1 MSEATSGS
9 EASRDIL
16 YLVIA
21 PRFVLVSFGFVSCFD
36 IRISYLYSRRYALS
50 MSLCLSAL
58 SKDGCIFISR
68 NSLMAKSR
76 LQTLPLVWDYFLV
89 SDPGPGGGIPI
100 C

>member
-1 MSEATSGS
+1 M
-9 EASRDIL
+9 L
-16 YLVIA
+16 
-21 PRFVLVSFGFVSCFD
+21 
-36 IRISYLYSRRYALS
+36 
-50 MSLCLSAL
+50 LCLSAL
-58 SKDGCIFISR
+58 SKLGCIFISR